1 MSRADRW
8 RAIITAKKQGGEI
21 TYNGD
26 KVYVDGRC
34 VYDPD
39 SVDDQELY
47 TDDEETRLWAYTSAL
62 DELAEEHQRY
72 HSNYNLWQRWDKR
85 MRLWWIGVVEKQ
97 AQDEKQ
103 TIGVDVVMR
112 AVEIRLTRSRT

>member
-1 MSRADRW
+1 MSDWERRL
-8 RAIITAKKQGGEI
+8 IIKAAQHKGGYI

-39 SVDDQELY
+39 GIEDQELF
-47 TDDEETRLWAYTSAL
+47 TDDEETKLWMYASAL
-62 DELAEEHQRY
+62 DELAQEY
-72 HSNYNLWQRWDKR
+72 HRFNSNYNLWQRWDKR
-85 MRLWWIGVVEKQ
+85 TRLWWINVVEKQ
-97 AQDEKQ
+97 AQDGKQ

-112 AVEIRLTRSRT
+112 AVEIRLSRSRE